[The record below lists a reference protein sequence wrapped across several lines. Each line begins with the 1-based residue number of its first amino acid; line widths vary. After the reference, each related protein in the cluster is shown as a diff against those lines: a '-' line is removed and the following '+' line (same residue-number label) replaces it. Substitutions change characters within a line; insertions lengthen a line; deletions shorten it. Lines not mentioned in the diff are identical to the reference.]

1 MCAAIALTWIAMPAW
16 AQFETR
22 ATSIMPQQGA
32 FSIAGGDF
40 NHDGFFDVVIIDD
53 NGFTVSLGK
62 GDGRSGIPYINCMLA
77 QRGRCLCFRSVLNQP
92 LGNKV
97 LDKSKG
103 RSNICAA
110 PLLCELSKAEKP
122 WQPTKDG
129 AGGIAVRFH
138 PSRVAINLRAEP
150 TVTDSVDG

>member
-1 MCAAIALTWIAMPAW
+1 MPHRISTGQPQHLT
-16 AQFETR
+16 
-22 ATSIMPQQGA
+22 
-32 FSIAGGDF
+32 
-40 NHDGFFDVVIIDD
+40 
-53 NGFTVSLGK
+53 
-62 GDGRSGIPYINCMLA
+62 SGIPYINCMLA